1 MGFDTGKDCAGEAV
15 EKIIIREN
23 NVLAV
28 ETRSGLFVIAQ
39 ALKHHTLVFFKLF
52 TTTPLSFNADL
63 NHAEYLCCVTP
74 VKSFFKRANILKLK
88 IPPASDMEHYSR
100 QNHLALD
107 LTDYRLETFIA
118 YAGTKDE
125 IMIPHIP
132 VGGFRLVDWKL
143 QTLQHLSKEKDID
156 IINEYQFD
164 TMGVYGEL
172 CERLYLSYRY
182 GRYVEPLKD
191 LRLGNV
197 PKEYK
202 VYFQIVAGQ
211 ISEEEW
217 KKLPLK

>member
-1 MGFDTGKDCAGEAV
+1 M
-15 EKIIIREN
+15 
-23 NVLAV
+23 
-28 ETRSGLFVIAQ
+28 
-39 ALKHHTLVFFKLF
+39 
-52 TTTPLSFNADL
+52 
-63 NHAEYLCCVTP
+63 
-74 VKSFFKRANILKLK
+74 
-88 IPPASDMEHYSR
+88 
-100 QNHLALD
+100 
-107 LTDYRLETFIA
+107 
-118 YAGTKDE
+118 
-125 IMIPHIP
+125 
-132 VGGFRLVDWKL
+132 DWKL